1 MSSVQSMLAIAGMV
15 ILALISL
22 RFNSTV
28 LSTSNSQ
35 TENKVYLTAFS
46 IADNLIEEIKGK
58 SFDQTTIQFP
68 TTNPL
73 TLTPPSQLGPDF
85 SGTDSAEVYPN
96 YNDVDD
102 YNGYKD
108 TLTAP
113 YFETYF
119 RSCIVQY
126 VNGSN
131 PDDSSGTQ
139 TFYKRVIVTV
149 SSPFLDHS
157 ISISSIFTL
166 K

>member
-1 MSSVQSMLAIAGMV
+1 MSNVQSMLTIAGMV

-28 LSTSNSQ
+28 LNTSESQ

-68 TTNPL
+68 TTNPAS
-73 TLTPPSQLGPDF
+73 LTPPASLGPD
-85 SGTDSAEVYPN
+85 SGEAYPN

-102 YNGYKD
+102 YNGFKE
-108 TLTAP
+108 TITAP
-113 YFETYF
+113 YFETYNV
-119 RSCIVQY
+119 SCSVEY
-126 VNGSN
+126 VNSN
-131 PDDSSGTQ
+131 DPDVASSTQ
-139 TFYKRVIVTV
+139 TFYKKVTVTV
-149 SSPFLDHS
+149 SSPFINHDVS
-157 ISISSIFTL
+157 IASIFTL

>member
-1 MSSVQSMLAIAGMV
+1 MSNVQSMLTIAGMV
-15 ILALISL
+15 ILALVSL

-28 LSTSNSQ
+28 LNTSDSQ

-58 SFDQTTIQFP
+58 SFDQTTTQFP

-73 TLTPPSQLGPDF
+73 TLTDPSQLGPDYL
-85 SGTDSAEVYPN
+85 GTDSAEVYPN
-96 YNDVDD
+96 FNDVDD
-102 YNGYKD
+102 YNGFKD

-119 RSCIVQY
+119 RSCVVQY
-126 VNGSN
+126 VSDSN
-131 PDDSSGTQ
+131 PDDESSTQ
-139 TFYKRVIVTV
+139 TFYKKVTVTV
-149 SSPFLDHS
+149 SSPYLSHS